1 MLESET
7 VKTKLKQYGKW
18 ALIGF
23 IAYQIVGAIIAIF
36 IFDTII
42 LEAQTIANNIIG
54 EQ

>member
-1 MLESET
+1 M
-7 VKTKLKQYGKW
+7 KTKLKKYGKW

-23 IAYQIVGAIIAIF
+23 ITYQIVGLIVAIF